1 MAASESLIRIYM
13 NSSFTES
20 KRAYEYMKNMMFARK
35 LVPSQKLIYRDL
47 EKILKMSK
55 TPIVIALSKLEEE
68 GLVRQKRNRGYYMNT
83 LNSQEVRNLY
93 ELRSRLEELCA
104 EYAIQRYS
112 ANDLIKLKKSL
123 DAYQSYENA
132 LYDVKRFKLDS
143 AFHLQIAKM
152 GKNKFLISH
161 LQKLLDTAFILVD
174 VAKLSPLVSQYKT
187 DHMRIYE
194 AIKSK
199 DLNEAKKIIVR
210 HERSCAQMF

>member
-1 MAASESLIRIYM
+1 M

>member
-1 MAASESLIRIYM
+1 
-13 NSSFTES
+13 
-20 KRAYEYMKNMMFARK
+20 MKNMMFARK

>member
-1 MAASESLIRIYM
+1 M

-112 ANDLIKLKKSL
+112 ANDLIKLKKTL